1 MDARRQQ
8 KPDAKQIVPVV
19 PGRLSRHLQPY
30 RLPRPRSNPATPG
43 PGRVGYQTLRRF
55 SDRPLHRPQPQA
67 PEPVGPVRSADDFH
81 DPSYFGRAKIN
92 K

>member
-1 MDARRQQ
+1 MAGQESENDGCRRQQ

-43 PGRVGYQTLRRF
+43 PGRVGYQMLRF

-67 PEPVGPVRSADDFH
+67 PEPVGLRPI
-81 DPSYFGRAKIN
+81 GRRLP
-92 K
+92 